1 MSLTYFSRLASLDIP
16 YHTLTDKNIQLAK
29 MLKYLQFRLLCDI
42 VFGMFMIVWFVTRH
56 VFYFMVLWSLHTEN
70 PEEIKDGCYWGPTND
85 LQGPI
90 DPPDKFGHLIQ
101 PFLNPVGLVC
111 WNPNIRWS
119 FMITLLGLQV
129 ILLLWFV
136 MIIRVAVKVV
146 QGGEAEDSRSD
157 DEDSDEEEVDHHP
170 QEKYTNNH
178 YLASAP
184 FEEDVD
190 AGAITYRR
198 TSPPRKFRKAGGAA
212 SGVTLPSDRKEL
224 LGRIGCD
231 KGAS

>member
-1 MSLTYFSRLASLDIP
+1 
-16 YHTLTDKNIQLAK
+16 
-29 MLKYLQFRLLCDI
+29 MLKYLHFRLLCDI
-42 VFGMFMIVWFVTRH
+42 VFGLFMAVWFMTRH
-56 VFYFMVLWSLHTEN
+56 VLYFLVLWSLHSHSA
-70 PEEIKDGCYWGPTND
+70 EEIKDGCYWGPTSD

-90 DPPDKFGHLIQ
+90 DAPDTFGHLLQ

-119 FMITLLGLQV
+119 FMFTLLGLQI
-129 ILLLWFV
+129 ILLLWFA
-136 MIIRVAVKVV
+136 MIIRVAVKVIR
-146 QGGEAEDSRSD
+146 GGEAEDSRSD
-157 DEDSDEEEVDHHP
+157 DEESGEEEVDHHP
-170 QEKYTNNH
+170 QEKYANNH
-178 YLASAP
+178 FPGSAP

-198 TSPPRKFRKAGGAA
+198 TSPPRKFRKGGGAA
-212 SGVTLPSDRKEL
+212 SGVTIPSDSKEL